1 MTNQLKSALTDIFV
15 DVVAGAGVTA
25 VLYFAL
31 LAGGHSS
38 PLGAAFGLGAWVFCI
53 FTGVHCMLTDGGA
66 IVIVSLLLGCIGIAA
81 GILYLVLQFFLGLLV

>member
-1 MTNQLKSALTDIFV
+1 MTNQLKNALTDIFV
-15 DVVAGAGVTA
+15 DAVAGAGVTA
-25 VLYFAL
+25 VLYFVF

-66 IVIVSLLLGCIGIAA
+66 ILIVSLLLGCIGITA
-81 GILYLVLQFFLGLLV
+81 GILYLIIQFFLGLLV